1 MSDRECRAVLGSE
14 PGISVRIFRISDG
27 RVAIGKFGAGEV
39 SRREMPVSDL
49 AQGLCVGDEDE
60 HPFET

>member
-1 MSDRECRAVLGSE
+1 MSDRECRAVVRSE
-14 PGISVRIFRISDG
+14 PEISVRILRIVGG

-39 SRREMPVSDL
+39 SRREMLVSDL

>member
-1 MSDRECRAVLGSE
+1 MRDRECRAVLRSE
-14 PGISVRIFRISDG
+14 PEISVRILRIVGG
-27 RVAIGKFGAGEV
+27 RDAVGEFGVGEV
-39 SRREMPVSDL
+39 SRSEMPVSDL